1 MAQFPILWPSIVIGV
16 VCFILTA
23 LCVLLGRSLSETAA
37 RHSNKLS
44 LIGAAVLMI
53 IGIKILVEHDVF
65 AGLL

>member
-1 MAQFPILWPSIVIGV
+1 MHY
-16 VCFILTA
+16 FILTA